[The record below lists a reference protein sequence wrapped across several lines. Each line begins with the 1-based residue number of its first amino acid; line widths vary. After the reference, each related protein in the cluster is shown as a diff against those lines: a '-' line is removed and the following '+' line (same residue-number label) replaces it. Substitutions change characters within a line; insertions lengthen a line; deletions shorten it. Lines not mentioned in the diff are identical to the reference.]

1 MTKEDHMFATFFS
14 VSAFASAIA
23 VGVALPVL
31 ALQLEFVYRRNRRR
45 DALERTSARAV
56 ESRAAAPDDP
66 APTGLA
72 LSA

>member
-1 MTKEDHMFATFFS
+1 MFATFFS

-31 ALQLEFVYRRNRRR
+31 AFQLEFVYRRTRRHDAAQAR
-45 DALERTSARAV
+45 DVPEHHV
-56 ESRAAAPDDP
+56 QDAPVDP
-66 APTGLA
+66 PSPTELV

>member
-1 MTKEDHMFATFFS
+1 MFATFFS

-31 ALQLEFVYRRNRRR
+31 AFQLEFVYRRTRRH
-45 DALERTSARAV
+45 DAAQALALQDHRV
-56 ESRAAAPDDP
+56 QDAPVDP
-66 APTGLA
+66 ASPTELV

>member
-31 ALQLEFVYRRNRRR
+31 ALQLEMVYRRNRRR
-45 DALERTSARAV
+45 DALE
-56 ESRAAAPDDP
+56 
-66 APTGLA
+66 PTPVR
-72 LSA
+72 SIETPSPTPEEPVPT